1 VNAYFIG
8 LAAAIA
14 ILAGLTLYRSM
25 VGPTVLDRMLGAG
38 VIGTHGLLLMCL
50 VGFVYER
57 IDMFVDLAI
66 VYALLN
72 FAATVVIS
80 KYFEHRAQ
88 ERPQ

>member
-1 VNAYFIG
+1 MDSYFIALSVFVG
-8 LAAAIA
+8 G
-14 ILAGLTLYRSM
+14 LAGLSLYRSV

-38 VIGTHGLLLMCL
+38 VIGSHGLLLMCL

-72 FAATVVIS
+72 FASTVVVA
-80 KYFEHRAQ
+80 KYFEHRT
-88 ERPQ
+88 EEKP

>member
-1 VNAYFIG
+1 MNGYFIG
-8 LAAAIA
+8 LAVAIA
-14 ILAGLTLYRSM
+14 LLAGLSLYRAI

-38 VIGTHGLLLMCL
+38 IIGTHGLLLMCL

-72 FAATVVIS
+72 FVSTVVLS
-80 KYFEHRAQ
+80 KYFEHRAR
-88 ERPQ
+88 EGAP